1 MTQADIEV
9 MLTNL
14 AETTRYVRE
23 SSRLIRAA
31 AEQIVTV
38 NDHLAEVIT
47 RIDAAITAGRST
59 SESTSS
65 PDRRCAV
72 SSA

>member
-47 RIDAAITAGRST
+47 RIDAAITAGLTHSHGDEET
-59 SESTSS
+59 DAHE
-65 PDRRCAV
+65 
-72 SSA
+72 